1 MPSVPTEKTTYE
13 DIPHELRANIFQVR
27 TQLRKLYL
35 KEKAIILFRNIKK
48 FVLIK
53 RAFRLC
59 YELYNRELVACDRG
73 YDGNGE
79 EVCFGGVKVYQKK
92 KMVFSM
98 GYGWWFDLYNSDFS
112 LYNSDFS
119 FNYQGFVH
127 SRSFSQFANRC
138 HASFITDSRN
148 LKFDSAMILMY
159 HEPMRGF
166 SVSKVTLDDFKPFGN
181 LPLDSESDS
190 GSHSDSDS
198 EPYSDSDSDS
208 EPYSGYE
215 SHSESHSI

>member
-73 YDGNGE
+73 YNNNDE
-79 EVCFGGVKVYQKK
+79 EVIFGGVKVYQRKNE
-92 KMVFSM
+92 VTWCSA
-98 GYGWWFDLYNSDFS
+98 YWF
-112 LYNSDFS
+112 
-119 FNYQGFVH
+119 FNLENTFTCKFDKFYERFVH

-148 LKFDSAMILMY
+148 LKFDIGKILRY
-159 HEPMRGF
+159 HEPMRSF

-181 LPLDSESDS
+181 LDSEP
-190 GSHSDSDS
+190 DSDS

-215 SHSESHSI
+215 SHSESHSL

>member
-1 MPSVPTEKTTYE
+1 MSSILTEKTTYE
-13 DIPHELRANIFQVR
+13 DIPHELRANIFQLR

-53 RAFRLC
+53 RAFELC
-59 YELYNRELVACDRG
+59 YELYNRELVACDRHGG
-73 YDGNGE
+73 YNDNDE
-79 EVCFGGVKVYQKK
+79 EVIFGGVKVYQRKNEVTWCSAYWYFNLENTFTCK
-92 KMVFSM
+92 
-98 GYGWWFDLYNSDFS
+98 FDKFYER
-112 LYNSDFS
+112 
-119 FNYQGFVH
+119 FVH

-148 LKFDSAMILMY
+148 LKFDIAMILMY
-159 HEPMRGF
+159 HEPMGGF

-181 LPLDSESDS
+181 LPLDSEPDSD
-190 GSHSDSDS
+190 SHSDSDS

-215 SHSESHSI
+215 SHSESHSL